1 MAREMTVSDSIVVAA
16 SANDLYAQV
25 SDPTQ
30 MARWSPENTG
40 AKVPEPGA
48 PARVGMTFVGTNK
61 RGPVRWVTKCVVT
74 AADPGERFAF
84 DVRVYGV
91 GVPVVPIRIATW
103 EYRFEPVGGGTKVTE
118 TWTDGRRRWPDA
130 LTRVF
135 DPIATRKPS
144 FAEFQRGNIRR
155 TLRNLQADFAG

>member
-1 MAREMTVSDSIVVAA
+1 MPREMTVSDSVVVAA
-16 SANDLYAQV
+16 PADELYAQI

-40 AKVPEPGA
+40 ASVPEPGA
-48 PARVGMTFVGTNK
+48 PARVGMTFVGSNK

-74 AADPGERFAF
+74 AADPGQRFAF

-91 GVPVVPIRIATW
+91 GVPVLPIRIASW
-103 EYRFEPVGGGTKVTE
+103 EYRFEPVEDGTRVIE

-130 LTRVF
+130 ATRMF

-144 FAEFQRGNIRR
+144 FAEFQRGNIKR
-155 TLRNLQADFAG
+155 TLRNLKADFES